1 MVSTWWLIVAVLGG
15 ASGGVLLMALMQ
27 LSAEMWKRTP
37 PGPDLGGLSTPD
49 GLA

>member
-1 MVSTWWLIVAVLGG
+1 MISIWWLIVAVLGG

-27 LSAEMWKRTP
+27 LSADMWKRTP
-37 PGPDLGGLSTPD
+37 TVPDLGGFSTPD